1 MTIRNQVQLIGHVGG
16 TPEIRELEND
26 SVFVKF
32 SLATNESYK
41 NSQGLWVNNTE
52 WHQVVAWG
60 NTARRIFQLVDKG
73 SELALQGKLT
83 TRSWVDSE
91 GNKRYNT
98 EVSLKEFT
106 LLGSKKESA

>member
-52 WHQVVAWG
+52 WHQVIAWG

-73 SELALQGKLT
+73 SELALQGKIT
-83 TRSWVDSE
+83 NRSWVDTE
-91 GNKRYNT
+91 GIKRYNT
-98 EVSLKEFT
+98 EIVLKEFT
-106 LLGSKKESA
+106 ILNKRESVA